1 MLKQIGRKRVRVVEI
16 TDEIL
21 ETAMKKSV
29 ELGIFPEEVSLPTYL
44 HNWNILEE
52 ILKAVLEEIEDD

>member
-1 MLKQIGRKRVRVVEI
+1 VVEI